1 MIQEQLPPRAAEPFI
16 GVPIAYGGQTTSGGH
31 VMKSGLAI
39 IILGSA
45 MMLGANSGAFA
56 AGGQSYNNPN
66 PDRQTYVNRSC
77 CSWKTNTKQAKPV
90 KH

>member
-1 MIQEQLPPRAAEPFI
+1 
-16 GVPIAYGGQTTSGGH
+16 
-31 VMKSGLAI
+31 MKVRLAI

-45 MMLGANSGAFA
+45 MMLGANSGASA

-77 CSWKTNTKQAKPV
+77 CSWKTNHKAQVKPV
-90 KH
+90 KQ

>member
-1 MIQEQLPPRAAEPFI
+1 
-16 GVPIAYGGQTTSGGH
+16 
-31 VMKSGLAI
+31 MKTGLAI

-45 MMLGANSGAFA
+45 MMLGANSGASA

-77 CSWKTNTKQAKPV
+77 CSWKSNSSKSQQKAPI

>member
-1 MIQEQLPPRAAEPFI
+1 
-16 GVPIAYGGQTTSGGH
+16 
-31 VMKSGLAI
+31 MKSGIAI

-45 MMLGANSGAFA
+45 MMFGANIGAFA

-77 CSWKTNTKQAKPV
+77 CSWKSNYSKSQPKAPI

>member
-1 MIQEQLPPRAAEPFI
+1 M
-16 GVPIAYGGQTTSGGH
+16 GKQTREAI
-31 VMKSGLAI
+31 VKAGLAI
-39 IILGSA
+39 IIFGSA
-45 MMLGANSGAFA
+45 LMFGAYSGASA

-77 CSWKTNTKQAKPV
+77 CNWKTSHKAPHKVTV

>member
-1 MIQEQLPPRAAEPFI
+1 MAHRSATPKRWRNFHRHALL
-16 GVPIAYGGQTTSGGH
+16 GDGWTSREAI
-31 VMKSGLAI
+31 MKAGLAI

-45 MMLGANSGAFA
+45 MMFVANSGASA

-77 CSWKTNTKQAKPV
+77 CSWKTNKHKPI

>member
-1 MIQEQLPPRAAEPFI
+1 
-16 GVPIAYGGQTTSGGH
+16 
-31 VMKSGLAI
+31 MKAGLAI
-39 IILGSA
+39 IVLGSA
-45 MMLGANSGAFA
+45 MMFGANTGASA

-77 CSWKTNTKQAKPV
+77 CNWKSNSKSQQKAPI